1 MEVNIKIV
9 ENDQEK
15 ELVLSIR
22 RIVFIE
28 ELNIPEYMEID
39 DNEDPQEITLEDLFS
54 NSKFTDKKRDHINE
68 LRLLLCNEKKNELK
82 MSKINKSIIHPIPN
96 NCPVIK

>member
-39 DNEDPQEITLEDLFS
+39 DNEDSATYVLANIESKYVGTARWRDTDLGIKLERFAVLS
-54 NSKFTDKKRDHINE
+54 LSLIHI
-68 LRLLLCNEKKNELK
+68 
-82 MSKINKSIIHPIPN
+82 
-96 NCPVIK
+96 

>member
-22 RIVFIE
+22 RIVFIK

-39 DNEDPQEITLEDLFS
+39 Q
-54 NSKFTDKKRDHINE
+54 
-68 LRLLLCNEKKNELK
+68 
-82 MSKINKSIIHPIPN
+82 
-96 NCPVIK
+96 

>member
-28 ELNIPEYMEID
+28 ELNIAEYMEIY
-39 DNEDPQEITLEDLFS
+39 DNE
-54 NSKFTDKKRDHINE
+54 
-68 LRLLLCNEKKNELK
+68 
-82 MSKINKSIIHPIPN
+82 
-96 NCPVIK
+96 